1 MNLNGMIADLK
12 RMSDRELRELAAQY
26 GVELSSGEVRKL
38 RPLLD
43 EVSFSFLWTG
53 VPEPFIR
60 KVESIIGPERTRRIM
75 DQYL

>member
-12 RMSDRELRELAAQY
+12 RMSDRELRELAAEY
-26 GVELSSGEVRKL
+26 GVALSPEEVKKL

-43 EVSFSFLWTG
+43 EVSFSFLWAG

-60 KVESIIGPERTRRIM
+60 KVEAVIGPERTRQIM
-75 DQYL
+75 EQYL

>member
-12 RMSDRELRELAAQY
+12 RKSDRELRELALEY
-26 GVELSSGEVRKL
+26 GIQLSSGEVRKL

-43 EVSFSFLWTG
+43 EISFSFLWTG

-60 KVESIIGPERTRRIM
+60 KVESIIGPERTRWIM

>member
-12 RMSDRELRELAAQY
+12 RMSDHELRELAAQY
-26 GVELSSGEVRKL
+26 GVELSHAEVRKL

-60 KVESIIGPERTRRIM
+60 RVESIIGSERTRKIM